1 MKQKTKKRVAVAG
14 AVLGTTL
21 AGALLARKVLRGRTA
36 LEHLAETPLLRGPT
50 EEVKVTPPTLEEQH
64 LQHIREAQDFLK
76 KATELKK
83 SGINLRKSK
92 DLSKEANLHLHRL
105 HAVGGGGP
113 VFTKHGSPKAKS
125 AWETG
130 IKIRS
135 LFPHVI
141 KPPRG
146 R

>member
-21 AGALLARKVLRGRTA
+21 AGALLARKVLKGRTT

-76 KATELKK
+76 KATGLKK
-83 SGINLRKSK
+83 SGVKLHTSQ
-92 DLSKEANLHLHRL
+92 DLSQEARTHLERL
-105 HAVGGGGP
+105 FEISGGKTS
-113 VFTKHGSPKAKS
+113 FTRGRSVKATN
-125 AWETG
+125 AW
-130 IKIRS
+130 KIGAKITS
-135 LFPHVI
+135 LFPHVA
-141 KPPRG
+141 KRS
-146 R
+146 